1 MKNQTAS
8 FEQDRQ
14 LLSKC
19 ISGDRNASEILVRR
33 FSDLIYKSVQCTLL
47 TKHVSF
53 SSEDLEDFHNTVF
66 LQLFEQRC
74 KKLRQYE
81 GKNGCSLASWIRLVA
96 VRIVLNHLRKRGM
109 DAMLWQKKR
118 VALEDIAELRGEEM
132 EPGSSMAAA
141 EQERLV
147 RDGIQSLPPRDRLF
161 MKLHFD
167 EGLPVEEVAAAM
179 QITVQNAY
187 TVKHRAIQ
195 RLKSYVTSAT
205 K

>member
-1 MKNQTAS
+1 
-8 FEQDRQ
+8 
-14 LLSKC
+14 
-19 ISGDRNASEILVRR
+19 
-33 FSDLIYKSVQCTLL
+33 
-47 TKHVSF
+47 
-53 SSEDLEDFHNTVF
+53 VF

-132 EPGSSMAAA
+132 EPGASMDAA
-141 EQERLV
+141 EQQRLV
-147 RDGIQSLPPRDRLF
+147 RDGIQNLPPRDRLF
-161 MKLHFD
+161 VKLHFD
-167 EGLPVEEVAAAM
+167 QGLPVEEVAAAM